1 MYRGRTSIPEEPR
14 YQNNFYF
21 MHYVVLSV
29 SLDIIQYFL
38 VFLSLAKQRQTKQRQ
53 SNAKILLRRL
63 LEFLSKKVI
72 LSFFIFKLFKFM
84 LSLC

>member
-1 MYRGRTSIPEEPR
+1 
-14 YQNNFYF
+14 

-63 LEFLSKKVI
+63 LEFLSKK
-72 LSFFIFKLFKFM
+72 
-84 LSLC
+84 